1 MVVLPHTN
9 AVTGHYLLG
18 RLDRIA
24 VELDV
29 PGSYGI
35 GCFTACFE
43 HTHGPHPGIDAYGQ
57 AVSIRCCFR

>member
-9 AVTGHYLLG
+9 AITGHYLLG

-35 GCFTACFE
+35 GCLTACFE